1 MRVHESVVEA
11 PRSSQEASQGKSQ
24 EAKKPSTRPV
34 AGEASDAPPAAH
46 HRATRLHP
54 RRWSMKQAAHS
65 AHVAILPL
73 GLD

>member
-11 PRSSQEASQGKSQ
+11 PRRSREKSQ
-24 EAKKPSTRPV
+24 ESKKSSTRSV
-34 AGEASDAPPAAH
+34 AGQPPEAPPAVH
-46 HRATRLHP
+46 HRSTRLHP